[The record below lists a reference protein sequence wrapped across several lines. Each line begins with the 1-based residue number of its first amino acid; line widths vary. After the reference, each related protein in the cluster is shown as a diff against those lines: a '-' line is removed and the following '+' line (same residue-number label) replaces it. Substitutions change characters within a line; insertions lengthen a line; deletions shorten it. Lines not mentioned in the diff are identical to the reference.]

1 MRQVIESRVRA
12 SGVEL
17 ALVDSPA
24 NGPTVFFAHATGFH
38 ARCWDQTLERLP
50 GLRCLVI
57 DMRAP
62 RTASPGLAPTVP
74 RRTKSQGPPAKCL
87 QREWQPAARRFYTP
101 LTRTLGVPC

>member
-12 SGVEL
+12 NGVEL

-24 NGPTVFFAHATGFH
+24 NGLTVFFAHATGFH
-38 ARCWDQTLERLP
+38 ARCWDQTLEQLP
-50 GLRCLVI
+50 GLRCLAI

-74 RRTKSQGPPAKCL
+74 RRTVRERPSTKCL
-87 QREWQPAARRFYTP
+87 QREWQPAGR
-101 LTRTLGVPC
+101 